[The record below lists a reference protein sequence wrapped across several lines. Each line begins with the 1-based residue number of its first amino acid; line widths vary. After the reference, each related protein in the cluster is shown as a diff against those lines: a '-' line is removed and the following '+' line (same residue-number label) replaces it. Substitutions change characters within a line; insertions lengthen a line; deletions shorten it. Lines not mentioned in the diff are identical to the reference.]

1 MITEEAQEMGSRIRQ
16 ARRVRGMTQ
25 EALAAAAGVS
35 RDAVLRLEHGSPH
48 SRPSTVAKVTEALG
62 LTAEDFEGGEPGERP
77 RKPRGAPRERRVK
90 ATRGGEPAAE
100 AVSAGRE

>member
-1 MITEEAQEMGSRIRQ
+1 MIIEEAQQMGSRIRQ
-16 ARRVRGMTQ
+16 ARRLQGMTQ
-25 EALAAAAGVS
+25 ETLAKEAGVS

-62 LTAEDFEGGEPGERP
+62 LTPADLEGGEPGERP
-77 RKPRGAPRERRVK
+77 RKPRGTPRERRVDV
-90 ATRGGEPAAE
+90 GPGQPAAE